1 MKNLKNLLPARAA
14 ASIENGPQTIDG
26 VESPDDNYRPAMRF
40 GLWTLAIG
48 FGGFLLWAGLAP
60 LDEGVPAHG
69 TVIAEGKRKTVQHL
83 SGGVV
88 EAILVREGEIVRS
101 GQPLVRLNAKAAQAQ
116 HAAARAQFVVS
127 AASEARLHAER
138 AGLATISFPK
148 ELLTDREDP
157 EVKEAMASQVLLF
170 NSRRGALLG
179 EAAVLRENIAGLRQ
193 QIIGLEAQ
201 VAAKK
206 MQMDLLREQAVSL
219 RDLTR
224 DGFYPRNR
232 LLDIERALA
241 EVSGEHGEILATLA
255 RVRNQIAELNL
266 RILQRRQEFQRD
278 VETELAQVQRD
289 TGALRERL
297 TAVSDELQRI
307 EIQAPVDGMVVDLRV
322 HTLGGVIAPG
332 AQLMNIAPL
341 NEPMIIEARVP
352 PHMIDR
358 VHADLTV
365 TVLFPAF
372 NASTIPTVEGR
383 VRTISADLVPDPNPQ
398 LPSAYLAQIEVTP
411 ESMKTLGN
419 RVIRTGMPADVVITT
434 GERTL
439 LGYLLKPLTGR
450 ISVSF
455 KEQ

>member
-14 ASIENGPQTIDG
+14 APIENGPQTIDG

-40 GLWTLAIG
+40 GLWTLVIG

-60 LDEGVPAHG
+60 LDEGVPAPG

-88 EAILVREGEIVRS
+88 EAILVREGEIVRA
-101 GQPLVRLNAKAAQAQ
+101 GQPLVRLNAKVAQAQ
-116 HAAARAQFVVS
+116 HAAVRAQFVVS
-127 AASEARLHAER
+127 AASEARLHTER

-157 EVKEAMASQVLLF
+157 EVKKAMASQVLLF
-170 NSRRGALLG
+170 NSRRDALLG
-179 EAAVLRENIAGLRQ
+179 EAAVLRESIAGLRQ

-365 TVLFPAF
+365 TVMFPAF
-372 NASTIPTVEGR
+372 NASTTPTVEGR

-398 LPSAYLAQIEVTP
+398 LPPAYLAQIEVTP
-411 ESMKTLGN
+411 ESMKMLGD

-450 ISVSF
+450 IAVSF

>member
-1 MKNLKNLLPARAA
+1 MKNLKSLLPARAA
-14 ASIENGPQTIDG
+14 ATLENGPQTVDAI
-26 VESPDDNYRPAMRF
+26 ESPDDNYRPAMRF

-60 LDEGVPAHG
+60 LDEGVPAAG

-88 EAILVREGEIVRS
+88 DAILVREGEIVHA

-116 HAAARAQFVVS
+116 HATVRSQFVVS
-127 AASEARLHAER
+127 AASEARLLAER

-170 NSRRGALLG
+170 NSRRNALLG
-179 EAAVLRENIAGLRQ
+179 EAAIQRESIAGLRQ
-193 QIIGLEAQ
+193 QIIGLEVQA
-201 VAAKK
+201 AAKK

-255 RVRNQIAELNL
+255 RARNQIAELNL

-332 AQLMNIAPL
+332 AQLMTIAPL

-358 VHADLTV
+358 VHADLAV
-365 TVLFPAF
+365 IVMFPAF
-372 NASTIPTVEGR
+372 NAATTPTVEGR

-398 LPSAYLAQIEVTP
+398 LPPAYLAQIEVTP
-411 ESMKTLGN
+411 ESMKTLGD
-419 RVIRTGMPADVVITT
+419 RVIRTGMPAEIVITT

-450 ISVSF
+450 IAVSF

>member
-1 MKNLKNLLPARAA
+1 MKKLKNLIPTRAA
-14 ASIENGPQTIDG
+14 ASIENGPQTLDA
-26 VESPDDNYRPAMRF
+26 VDTPDENYRPTMRF
-40 GLWTLAIG
+40 GLWALAIG

-60 LDEGVPAHG
+60 LDEGVPAPG
-69 TVIAEGKRKTVQHL
+69 TVIAEGNRKTIQHL

-88 EAILVREGEIVRS
+88 EAILVREGELVRA
-101 GQPLVRLNAKAAQAQ
+101 GQPLVRLNAKMAQSQ
-116 HAAARAQFVVS
+116 HATARAQFVVS

-138 AGLATISFPK
+138 AGQASIRFPQ
-148 ELLTDREDP
+148 ELLADQDVP
-157 EVKEAMASQVLLF
+157 EFKEAMASQILLF
-170 NSRRGALLG
+170 NSRRDALQG
-179 EAAVLRENIAGLRQ
+179 ESAILRESIAGLKQ
-193 QIIGLEAQ
+193 QIVGLEAQ
-201 VAAKK
+201 SAAKK
-206 MQMDLLREQAVSL
+206 TQMDLLREQAVSL

-232 LLDIERALA
+232 LLEIERSLA
-241 EVSGEHGEILATLA
+241 QVIGEHSDILATLA
-255 RVRNQIAELNL
+255 RARNQIAEQNL

-307 EIQAPVDGMVVDLRV
+307 EIQAPVDGMVVGLRV
-322 HTLGGVIAPG
+322 HTQGGVIAPG
-332 AQLMNIAPL
+332 ATIMDIAPL
-341 NEPMIIEARVP
+341 NEPLIIEARVP

-358 VHADLTV
+358 VHANLTV
-365 TVLFPAF
+365 TVMFPAF
-372 NASTIPTVEGR
+372 NASITPTVEGR

-398 LPSAYLAQIEVTP
+398 FPPAYLAQIEITP
-411 ESMKTLGN
+411 EGMKMLGDQ
-419 RVIRTGMPADVVITT
+419 VIRTGMPADVVITT

-450 ISVSF
+450 IAVSF

>member
-14 ASIENGPQTIDG
+14 VTIENSPQTIDG

-40 GLWTLAIG
+40 GLWSLAIG

-60 LDEGVPAHG
+60 LDEGVPAPG

-88 EAILVREGEIVRS
+88 EAILVREGEIVRA
-101 GQPLVRLNAKAAQAQ
+101 GQPLVRLNAKVAQAQ
-116 HAAARAQFVVS
+116 HAAVRAQFVVS

-170 NSRRGALLG
+170 NSRRDALLG
-179 EAAVLRENIAGLRQ
+179 EAAIQRESIAGLRQ
-193 QIIGLEAQ
+193 QIIGLDAQ
-201 VAAKK
+201 AAAKK

-278 VETELAQVQRD
+278 VETELAKVQRD
-289 TGALRERL
+289 TGSLRERL

-322 HTLGGVIAPG
+322 HTLGGVIGPG
-332 AQLMNIAPL
+332 AQLMDIAPL
-341 NEPMIIEARVP
+341 NEPMIIEARVA

-358 VHADLTV
+358 VHAGLIV
-365 TVLFPAF
+365 NVMFPAF
-372 NASTIPTVEGR
+372 NSATTPTVEGR
-383 VRTISADLVPDPNPQ
+383 VRTISADLVPDTNPQ
-398 LPSAYLAQIEVTP
+398 LPPAYLAQIEVPP
-411 ESMKTLGN
+411 ESMKKLGN
-419 RVIRTGMPADVVITT
+419 RVVRTGMPADIVITT
-434 GERTL
+434 GERTM
-439 LGYLLKPLTGR
+439 LGYLLKPLTSR
-450 ISVSF
+450 FALSF